1 MQLFW
6 IKRDW
11 RKLRMKNKKSTK
23 KSILEIVPIRE
34 ITENGYFRMDDG
46 KVMELLQIQT
56 KDVINTSADEI
67 EYDCIKYA
75 KFYRLYSDDLKII
88 SLNYP
93 CDYGQQKW
101 FLEYKISTTK
111 NSIYKKL
118 LQKRMDELIWLEKN
132 NTAREFYFMLF
143 ADTENKMDDNILTI
157 TTNIGTGKGG
167 MVKKMSIEKKKNIV
181 FRLQNKS
188 ANI

>member
-56 KDVINTSADEI
+56 KDVINTSAEEI

-75 KFYRLYSDDLKII
+75 KF
-88 SLNYP
+88 
-93 CDYGQQKW
+93 
-101 FLEYKISTTK
+101 
-111 NSIYKKL
+111 
-118 LQKRMDELIWLEKN
+118 
-132 NTAREFYFMLF
+132 
-143 ADTENKMDDNILTI
+143 
-157 TTNIGTGKGG
+157 
-167 MVKKMSIEKKKNIV
+167 
-181 FRLQNKS
+181 
-188 ANI
+188 

>member
-1 MQLFW
+1 
-6 IKRDW
+6 
-11 RKLRMKNKKSTK
+11 MKNKKSTMK

-93 CDYGQQKW
+93 CDYGQQKR

-111 NSIYKKL
+111 NSIYKKRPASQAATL
-118 LQKRMDELIWLEKN
+118 KNGQKTFLAITNLKEKAQVIN
-132 NTAREFYFMLF
+132 NIITMFRCDA
-143 ADTENKMDDNILTI
+143 TT
-157 TTNIGTGKGG
+157 TTNLKTIGGSANAGG
-167 MVKKMSIEKKKNIV
+167 M
-181 FRLQNKS
+181 
-188 ANI
+188 

>member
-1 MQLFW
+1 M
-6 IKRDW
+6 
-11 RKLRMKNKKSTK
+11 MKIKKSMT
-23 KSILEIVPIRE
+23 KSILDIVPIRE

-93 CDYGQQKW
+93 CDYGQQKR

>member
-75 KFYRLYSDDLKII
+75 
-88 SLNYP
+88 
-93 CDYGQQKW
+93 
-101 FLEYKISTTK
+101 
-111 NSIYKKL
+111 
-118 LQKRMDELIWLEKN
+118 
-132 NTAREFYFMLF
+132 
-143 ADTENKMDDNILTI
+143 
-157 TTNIGTGKGG
+157 
-167 MVKKMSIEKKKNIV
+167 
-181 FRLQNKS
+181 
-188 ANI
+188 

>member
-1 MQLFW
+1 M
-6 IKRDW
+6 
-11 RKLRMKNKKSTK
+11 MKIKKSMT
-23 KSILEIVPIRE
+23 KSILDIVSIRE
-34 ITENGYFRMDDG
+34 VTEKGYFRMDDG
-46 KVMELLQIQT
+46 KIMELLQIQT
-56 KDVINTSADEI
+56 KDVINTSSDEI

-93 CDYGQQKW
+93 CDYGQQKR

-143 ADTENKMDDNILTI
+143 AETEKKMDDNILTF
-157 TTNIGTGKGG
+157 TAHLGTGKGG
-167 MVKKMSIEKKKNIV
+167 MIQKMSIEKKLNIV